1 MNILSIRKGLVATIC
16 LSVLLSLLLPTQA
29 FADIHYGTDP
39 HHGWEGYFET
49 GCNQCGHDN
58 PQWFHDKSVLY
69 CEECGALGYLYYLGE
84 ELPGNEPEP
93 DSDPDDYDD
102 WGYSDDEGDEDIPF
116 EVVVGGGAIV
126 GGAVVIMIRRAR
138 KKKAATKNHSKT
150 SPKEKT
156 EKNQDQPVGYIL
168 NLSQDNV
175 FVTPQAPAKIT
186 VTVLRV
192 YADQRTQIEPS
203 TPITVS
209 FKPDSGIEVLPPNG
223 YGQLLLSIYQKDS
236 DPISSEEYVNIIA
249 TIPGAQKSAQVKVT
263 LTPKARVVFF

>member
-1 MNILSIRKGLVATIC
+1 MINYRVRKSLVVIC
-16 LSVLLSLLLPTQA
+16 LSLLLSLLLSIRT

-39 HHGWEGYFET
+39 HHGWKGYFDT

-84 ELPGNEPEP
+84 ELPGNKPEP

-102 WGYSDDEGDEDIPF
+102 WDSSDDEEIPF
-116 EVVVGGGAIV
+116 EVVIGGGAIV
-126 GGAVVIMIRRAR
+126 GGAVVIIIRRAK
-138 KKKAATKNHSKT
+138 KKKAATKSHNKT

-156 EKNQDQPVGYIL
+156 EKSQNQPVGYIL

-203 TPITVS
+203 APITVS
-209 FKPDSGIEVLPPNG
+209 FKPDSGIQVLPPDG
-223 YGQLLLSIYQKDS
+223 FGQVILSIYQKDA
-236 DPISSEEYVNIIA
+236 DTKNSEEYVNIIA
-249 TIPGAQKSAQVKVT
+249 TVPGAQKSAQVKVT
-263 LTPKARVVFF
+263 ITPKARVVFF

>member
-1 MNILSIRKGLVATIC
+1 MNIFNNRKGLIVIC
-16 LSVLLSLLLPTQA
+16 LSVLLSLLLPPQA

-39 HHGWEGYFET
+39 HHGWEGYFDT

-84 ELPGNEPEP
+84 ELPGDEPEP

-102 WGYSDDEGDEDIPF
+102 WNYSDDEDDEEIPF
-116 EVVVGGGAIV
+116 EVVIGGGAII
-126 GGAVVIMIRRAR
+126 GGAVVIMIKRAQ
-138 KKKAATKNHSKT
+138 KKKAATTKPGKASSKEQ
-150 SPKEKT
+150 K

-203 TPITVS
+203 APITVS

-236 DPISSEEYVNIIA
+236 DPINSEEYVNIIA
-249 TIPGAQKSAQVKVT
+249 TVPGAQKSAQVKVT
-263 LTPKARVVFF
+263 LTRKARVVFF